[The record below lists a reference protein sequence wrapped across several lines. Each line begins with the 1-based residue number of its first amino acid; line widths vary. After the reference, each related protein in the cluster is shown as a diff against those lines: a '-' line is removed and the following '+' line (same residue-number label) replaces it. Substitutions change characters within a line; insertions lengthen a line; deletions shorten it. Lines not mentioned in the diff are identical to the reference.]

1 MKILT
6 SSYQDGAWVRVRGGG
21 GSATPPWCFARGGVA
36 NKFCSTREGVYHV
49 SQFVKGGG
57 PVLCIQYGYQ
67 IEGFVLLLAKNWLIL
82 TYLAYFKSS

>member
-1 MKILT
+1 MSIMWQ
-6 SSYQDGAWVRVRGGG
+6 SQDGAWVQVRGG
-21 GSATPPWCFARGGVA
+21 GSATPPGVLRGVGV
-36 NKFCSTREGVYHV
+36 THV
-49 SQFVKGGG
+49 SQFVKWGG